1 MARSNA
7 TPLYAAENST
17 NWTGPATTPLTPTDA
32 RTLVTDMVD
41 WLIATGWDITPD
53 PTVAIADGGTAS
65 ALIDAPMIASGT
77 IVGAVP
83 ASITLGADALAT
95 RPWVVAHEVAH
106 LVRPDE
112 SLGVRDSHGPV
123 FATIYLTLVRKFYG
137 DDNADA
143 LAAAFAEYGVSTVE

>member
-1 MARSNA
+1 MAHSN
-7 TPLYAAENST
+7 TTLLYAAEDAT
-17 NWTGPATTPLTPTDA
+17 YWTGPATIPLTPADA
-32 RTLVTDMVD
+32 TALIARMVD

-53 PTVAIADGGTAS
+53 PTVVIADGGTAS

-83 ASITLGADALAT
+83 ASITLGVDALAT

-143 LAAAFAEYGVSTVE
+143 LAAALAECGVSTVE